1 MAEARSTTGADG
13 DLLSASAG
21 TRAADESLDLRKS
34 EGQPRAGRQ
43 PSGKAKDT
51 QQRWRRP
58 EGHRGHKPTTLWGRA
73 RASGPDDG
81 GQGVQ
86 S

>member
-21 TRAADESLDLRKS
+21 TRAVDESLDLRKS
-34 EGQPRAGRQ
+34 EGQSRAGRQ

-51 QQRWRRP
+51 QQRWRP

-73 RASGPDDG
+73 RASGLDDG
-81 GQGVQ
+81 GQGVK